1 MIETRATRRY
11 TIADL
16 AALPDDEWHRYEI
29 IDGVLYV
36 SKAPRTEHQAVCS
49 CFNIDLGIWSR
60 TTGLGEVL
68 QGPGLIFDDGSG
80 VEPDVVWVSRARRA
94 VIEQADWHLHGAPE
108 LVVEVLSP
116 GATNERYDRDTKLAL
131 YSRFGVL
138 EYWVPDWQQQRVY
151 VYRRPPATPPTAGEQ
166 PPLTL
171 VAKLGPGD
179 TLTSPLL
186 PGFALPVAR
195 LFQRG

>member
-1 MIETRATRRY
+1 MIEARAQQRY
-11 TIADL
+11 TIDDL
-16 AALPDDEWHRYEI
+16 AALPNDEWHRYEI
-29 IDGVLYV
+29 VDGMLYV
-36 SKAPRTEHQAVCS
+36 SKAPRTEHQAVVS
-49 CFNIDLGIWSR
+49 GLNIDLGVWNRES
-60 TTGLGEVL
+60 GLGEVL
-68 QGPGLIFDDGSG
+68 PGPGVIFSQGSG
-80 VEPDVVWVSRARRA
+80 VEPDLVWVSRERLA
-94 VIEQADWHLHGAPE
+94 VIEGDDGHLHGAPE
-108 LVVEVLSP
+108 LVIEVLSP

-131 YSRFGVL
+131 YSQYGVL

-151 VYRRPPATPPTAGEQ
+151 VYRRPEASTTTPGEA

-171 VAKLGPGD
+171 IATLGPGD